1 MKIARDTNTLAGKP
15 YIRFGMARIKIT
27 LPDHTDFVTEIALR
41 IGDINYGGHLGND
54 AVLSLVHEARVRL
67 FASLGFAELDIDG
80 LGIILTDAAVVYKAE
95 AFYGDRLRIA
105 LAVDE
110 FNRYG
115 CDIFYRLSNTETGKE
130 VARAKTGLVFFD
142 YAARK
147 LHAVPAVFRA
157 KFTSS
162 SDDKE
167 REQ

>member
-1 MKIARDTNTLAGKP
+1 MKIAGDTNTLANNL
-15 YIRFGMARIKIT
+15 YIRIGMARIKIN
-27 LPDHTDFVTEIALR
+27 LPAHIDFTTDIALR

-54 AVLSLVHEARVRL
+54 AVLSLVHEARVQL
-67 FASLGFAELDIDG
+67 FAALGFSELNVQG
-80 LGIILTDAAVVYKAE
+80 LGIILTDAAVVYKTE
-95 AFYGDRLRIA
+95 AFYGDRLRIE

-110 FNRYG
+110 FSRYG

-147 LHAVPAVFRA
+147 LHDVPAVFRA

-162 SDDKE
+162 DKD

>member
-1 MKIARDTNTLAGKP
+1 MKIAEDANTLADRL
-15 YIRFGMARIKIT
+15 YIRICMARIKIT
-27 LPDHTDFVTEIALR
+27 LPTHVDFSTEIALR

-54 AVLSLVHEARVRL
+54 AVLALVHEARVQL
-67 FASLGFAELDIDG
+67 FASLGFAELDIAG

-95 AFYGDRLRIA
+95 AFYGDRLRVA

-110 FNRYG
+110 FSRYG
-115 CDIFYRLSNTETGKE
+115 CDIYYCLSNTETGKE

-162 SDDKE
+162 DKE